1 MVKWKSGKG
10 GGVSNNDSGAK
21 VSATSDLKARLT
33 SLLHSESKKFFVLV
47 EATLLQV
54 VSREVTDEVV
64 AFLYFSLIWDLTREV
79 FLTS

>member
-1 MVKWKSGKG
+1 MVKTEKG
-10 GGVSNNDSGAK
+10 MCGSIHDSGAR
-21 VSATSDLKARLT
+21 VSAARDLKARLT